1 MDITDIRIRK
11 VNADGKLKAY
21 VTVTFDDSFVVH
33 NVKIIEGE
41 NGVFIAM
48 PSRKT
53 KSGEYKDVAH
63 PINTSFRTRL
73 QDRILEAIPEA
84 NRGWSWSWR
93 YSDFDTARR
102 GLSMGATTA
111 TGACGSARPAR
122 GGPSTP
128 RCGDR
133 RTAAPGCYPSPR
145 HSQRGSSSTC
155 RGSPPRPRVS
165 TGGCSSRSRVSGQAS
180 RRRSSTRDSCRREAS
195 T

>member
-11 VNADGKLKAY
+11 VSADGKLKAY

-73 QDRILEAIPEA
+73 QDRILDEYEK
-84 NRGWSWSWR
+84 
-93 YSDFDTARR
+93 
-102 GLSMGATTA
+102 MGDAMETNPVD
-111 TGACGSARPAR
+111 G
-122 GGPSTP
+122 
-128 RCGDR
+128 
-133 RTAAPGCYPSPR
+133 
-145 HSQRGSSSTC
+145 
-155 RGSPPRPRVS
+155 VS
-165 TGGCSSRSRVSGQAS
+165 Y
-180 RRRSSTRDSCRREAS
+180 
-195 T
+195 